1 MSDADVLPSAS
12 VRALSRIGSTVQQ
25 KYRITELLGIGGMA
39 AVYAA
44 THRNGHRVAIK
55 FLLDESSKQPDLR
68 QLFSREAYVA
78 NQVGHPGAVPVLDD
92 DVDEEGCAFL
102 IMPLLEG
109 ETLGSRWARAG
120 RRLPFAEV
128 AVLMLDALD
137 VLMSAHAKGI
147 VHRDIK
153 PDNLFV
159 TTEGGVRILDFGVA
173 RKVDAGAGT
182 DRVFGTPVF
191 MPPEQAGGNAE
202 AIGPHSDCWALGAT
216 MFALL
221 SGEFVHPVA
230 QSGEHVTAAATQRAR
245 SLASTMPD
253 LPAPIVQFVDK
264 ALSFD
269 PADRWPSAREMREAL
284 TETAEQALRQPLSGV
299 AACVR
304 AVLGAEVSA
313 VASQAP
319 VSMEI
324 PSEKHSAASILAIQ
338 AAKNLVTQP
347 AQITKPSA
355 LFERDSGERDSG
367 ERDFGERDFDARA
380 LGEDRGNDCTWDTS
394 PERRRDLLTTLDGL
408 LEGLPR
414 PPGAAP
420 QSGPGPSLLFQL
432 DHIENAIT
440 NLCKHRLLASLGREE
455 GSAIR
460 TLGNVIRMGE
470 RTLILKFRPDLERDR
485 LLHVLL
491 QDSTAPQVHSGP
503 EYTHTE
509 IHIANSVGR
518 YESLQVTT
526 PASLGTGIADK
537 IHAHIFDAFT
547 TGYFWLAEQVQR
559 ALTSLG
565 SPFESEALQLFRRQF
580 FIYDRA
586 SAADKVWLVMV
597 SHERV
602 YYAVDHQVV
611 AQALL
616 SGQASKALQQAPA
629 SIGTVLLANSIA
641 LGRSFSR
648 QAISDQQTVGMSMQK
663 TPYEEV
669 AQDFLVGQSA
679 IYESEMLLTPLVGDT
694 RGWLLAA
701 HPPSADVGSVLR
713 AATPVLENHL
723 RATRPE
729 FRQPIVKSGSHSGG
743 LSNSGRKA

>member
-1 MSDADVLPSAS
+1 MSDADARPSNGPSSFAS
-12 VRALSRIGSTVQQ
+12 SSARALARIGSTVQQ
-25 KYRITELLGIGGMA
+25 KYRVTELLGMGGMST
-39 AVYAA
+39 VYAA

-55 FLLDESSKQPDLR
+55 FLLEDASADLR

-78 NQVGHPGAVPVLDD
+78 NQVGHAGAVPVLDD

-120 RRLPFAEV
+120 RRLPFTEV

-137 VLMSAHAKGI
+137 VLASAHAKGI

-159 TTEGGVRILDFGVA
+159 TTDGSVRILDFGVA
-173 RKVDAGAGT
+173 RSVGT
-182 DRVFGTPVF
+182 GSGTERVFGTPVY
-191 MPPEQAGGNAE
+191 MPPEQAAGDRD

-221 SGEFVHPVA
+221 SGEFVHPNA
-230 QSGEHVTAAATQRAR
+230 SSDEFLTTAATQRAR
-245 SLASTMPD
+245 SLKSAMPD
-253 LPAPIVQFVDK
+253 LPEAIVKFVDK

-269 PADRWPSAREMREAL
+269 VADRWPSAREMHTAL
-284 TETAEQALRQPLSGV
+284 AETAEHILRQPLSGV
-299 AACVR
+299 IACVR
-304 AVLGAEVSA
+304 AVLGAEVA
-313 VASQAP
+313 AASQVP

-347 AQITKPSA
+347 AQVTRPSA
-355 LFERDSGERDSG
+355 TF
-367 ERDFGERDFDARA
+367 
-380 LGEDRGNDCTWDTS
+380 EDRLNERPWDTS

-414 PPGAAP
+414 PGT
-420 QSGPGPSLLFQL
+420 GPSFLFQL

-440 NLCKHRLLASLGREE
+440 NLCKQRLLASLGREQ
-455 GSAIR
+455 GGMVR
-460 TLGNVIRMGE
+460 TLENVIRMGE

-485 LLHVLL
+485 LLHILL
-491 QDSTAPQVHSGP
+491 QDSTAPKVHSGP
-503 EYTHTE
+503 AYTHTE
-509 IHIANSVGR
+509 INIANSIGR
-518 YESLQVTT
+518 YETLQVTT
-526 PASLGTGIADK
+526 PASLGKDITDK
-537 IHAHIFDAFT
+537 IHSHIFDAFT

-597 SHERV
+597 SQDRV

-629 SIGTVLLANSIA
+629 SIATVLLANSIS

-648 QAISDQQTVGMSMQK
+648 QAIADQQTVGMSMQK

-679 IYESEMLLTPLVGDT
+679 IYESEMLLTPLVGDH

-701 HPPSADVGSVLR
+701 HPPSADVARVLH
-713 AATPVLENHL
+713 AATPVLGNHL
-723 RATRPE
+723 RTTRTE
-729 FRQPIVKSGSHSGG
+729 FRRPVI
-743 LSNSGRKA
+743 RKA

>member
-1 MSDADVLPSAS
+1 MSDAEVRPSSSLSSPVSS
-12 VRALSRIGSTVQQ
+12 VGRALSRIGSTVQQ
-25 KYRITELLGIGGMA
+25 KYRITELLGMGGTA
-39 AVYAA
+39 TVYAA

-55 FLLDESSKQPDLR
+55 FLLEDAEPDLR

-78 NQVGHPGAVPVLDD
+78 NQVGHAGAVPVLDD
-92 DVDEEGCAFL
+92 DVDDQGCAFL

-109 ETLGSRWARAG
+109 ETLGTRWARAG
-120 RRLPFAEV
+120 RRLPIAEV
-128 AVLMLDALD
+128 AVLMHDALD
-137 VLMSAHAKGI
+137 VLASAHAKGI

-159 TTEGGVRILDFGVA
+159 TTDGSVRILDFGVA
-173 RKVDAGAGT
+173 RSVGAGGGT

-191 MPPEQAGGNAE
+191 MPPEQAAGHPE

-221 SGEFVHPVA
+221 TGEFVHPIA
-230 QSGEHVTAAATQRAR
+230 DSRNAGANGASGAGGEHLTAVATQRAR
-245 SLASTMPD
+245 SLASAMPD
-253 LPAPIVQFVDK
+253 LPEAIVRFVDK

-269 PADRWPSAREMREAL
+269 AGDRWPSAREMREAL
-284 TETAEQALRQPLSGV
+284 AEAAEQTLRQPLSGV
-299 AACVR
+299 APCVR
-304 AVLGAEVSA
+304 AVLGAEVA
-313 VASQAP
+313 AAAQVP

-324 PSEKHSAASILAIQ
+324 PSEKHSAASMLAIQ

-347 AQITKPSA
+347 AQVTRPSA
-355 LFERDSGERDSG
+355 TF
-367 ERDFGERDFDARA
+367 
-380 LGEDRGNDCTWDTS
+380 EDRMKEHAWYTS

-408 LEGLPR
+408 LEGLPHA
-414 PPGAAP
+414 GT
-420 QSGPGPSLLFQL
+420 GPGMLFQL

-440 NLCKHRLLASLGREE
+440 NLCKHRLLASLGREQ
-455 GSAIR
+455 GGMIR
-460 TLGNVIRMGE
+460 TLENVIRMGE

-491 QDSTAPQVHSGP
+491 QDSTAPQVHAGP
-503 EYTHTE
+503 VYTHTE
-509 IHIANSVGR
+509 INIPNSIGR
-518 YESLQVTT
+518 YETLQVTT
-526 PASLGTGIADK
+526 PASLGAEITDK

-565 SPFESEALQLFRRQF
+565 SPFEAEALKAFRRQF

-586 SAADKVWLVMV
+586 AAADKVWLVMV
-597 SHERV
+597 SQDRV

-629 SIGTVLLANSIA
+629 SIGTVLLANSIS

-648 QAISDQQTVGMSMQK
+648 QAIGDQQTVGMSMQR

-679 IYESEMLLTPLVGDT
+679 IYESEMLLTPLAGDH

-701 HPPSADVGSVLR
+701 HPPSADVARVLR
-713 AATPVLENHL
+713 AASPILENHL
-723 RATRPE
+723 RTMRAE
-729 FRQPIVKSGSHSGG
+729 FRPPVI
-743 LSNSGRKA
+743 RKA